1 MNTYNFEIKC
11 RLSFDDVEAKNYDK
25 ALSAIEKYLD
35 YCQFDYEIIDI
46 DCQAVLENEDDT

>member
-11 RLSFDDVEAKNYDK
+11 RLSFDNVRAEHYDK
-25 ALSAIEKYLD
+25 ALSAIEKYLN

-46 DCQAVLENEDDT
+46 DCNSFDEESDDN